1 LTNYRPRKRRGINAG
16 EMSVNRPL
24 PYQPSTNHPFGA
36 HGVLIAIPMSLAL
49 WAVIGAL
56 IF

>member
-1 LTNYRPRKRRGINAG
+1 
-16 EMSVNRPL
+16 MSVNRQL